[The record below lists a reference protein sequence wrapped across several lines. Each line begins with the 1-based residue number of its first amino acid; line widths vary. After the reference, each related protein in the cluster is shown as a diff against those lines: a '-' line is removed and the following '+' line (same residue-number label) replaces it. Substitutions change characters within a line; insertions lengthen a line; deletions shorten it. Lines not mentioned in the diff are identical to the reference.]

1 MGAKRLKAIAV
12 RGTQTTPWAEPQ
24 QLTQLARRLS
34 QKSFGPATE
43 KYRELGTATN
53 LLVFNRL
60 NALPTRNFQQGSFE
74 GAEALAPETLNATR
88 EKTRDYCAACTI
100 GCEHIYALRN
110 PAGDTESH
118 GVRLEYENLF
128 ALGPLCGV
136 DDADAVLRAS
146 RTCDELGLDTIS
158 AGGTIAFAMEC
169 VERGLWD
176 VPWLQFGNADALQR
190 AIELI
195 GSGADEG
202 ALLALGSRRLAEE
215 IGGGSHKFAP
225 HVKGLEIPG
234 YEPRALQT
242 MALGFAVGTRG
253 ADHNRSGAYE
263 VDFSDKVNRR
273 DVHTDAVAHAIETE
287 DRAALMDSLI
297 LCKFLRGV
305 FQDLFI
311 ETAEMLQL
319 VTGWDVSADELRE
332 TAHRIVTAKKQFN
345 VLAGW
350 RPDEDTLPE
359 RFLTEPLSDDPQAV
373 LSAERLGELIRAYN
387 VQRGWS
393 DDGQPGQELL
403 DRYGLV

>member
-1 MGAKRLKAIAV
+1 MV
-12 RGTQTTPWAEPQ
+12 
-24 QLTQLARRLS
+24 
-34 QKSFGPATE
+34 
-43 KYRELGTATN
+43 
-53 LLVFNRL
+53 
-60 NALPTRNFQQGSFE
+60 
-74 GAEALAPETLNATR
+74 
-88 EKTRDYCAACTI
+88 
-100 GCEHIYALRN
+100 
-110 PAGDTESH
+110 
-118 GVRLEYENLF
+118 
-128 ALGPLCGV
+128 
-136 DDADAVLRAS
+136 
-146 RTCDELGLDTIS
+146 
-158 AGGTIAFAMEC
+158 
-169 VERGLWD
+169 
-176 VPWLQFGNADALQR
+176 
-190 AIELI
+190 
-195 GSGADEG
+195 
-202 ALLALGSRRLAEE
+202 
-215 IGGGSHKFAP
+215 GSHKFAP

-332 TAHRIVTAKKQFN
+332 TSHRIVTAKKQFN

-359 RFLTEPLSDDPQAV
+359 RFLTTPLSDDPQAV